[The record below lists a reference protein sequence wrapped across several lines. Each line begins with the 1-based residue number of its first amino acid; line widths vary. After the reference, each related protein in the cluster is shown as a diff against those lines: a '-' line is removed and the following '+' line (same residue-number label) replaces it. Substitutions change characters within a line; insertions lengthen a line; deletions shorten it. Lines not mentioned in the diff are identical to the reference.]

1 MTTQAP
7 TSGVVEV
14 QRSVN
19 GEGTPIAGL
28 RVGEKEAKTFLSITA
43 YKPPGS
49 PQEFEAGGVNSLVS
63 SITFEPGWC
72 RALTGVRVTI
82 DGL

>member
-7 TSGVVEV
+7 TSDVVEG
-14 QRSVN
+14 QRCIN

-28 RVGEKEAKTFLSITA
+28 RVGEKEVKTVLPITA

-49 PQEFEAGGVNSLVS
+49 PQEFEAGEGNSLIP
-63 SITFEPGWC
+63 SIAFEPGWC
-72 RALTGVRVTI
+72 RALTGVRVKI